1 MVTVTKIMDDTKRSS
16 QSQHPPYP
24 YCESSP
30 AGESRLEI
38 GVVAHDD
45 NNCNLS
51 YSTTGTGGNDDSL
64 HTRTNNDTA
73 NATYQKS
80 VEHGTPP
87 DDIIIQNAT
96 MHTADATTAAGA
108 IESRQERWERR
119 KIVALYLATIT
130 ILFADM
136 NLLAPNLSIIADE
149 FGMLTD
155 DERDVKLGGMLALG
169 FFFVGAPVSFIV
181 GWVADSMNRSPLF
194 AATVCFGEI
203 GSLMV
208 MFVRNYWQLYVCR

>member
-1 MVTVTKIMDDTKRSS
+1 MVIVTKIVDDTKSS
-16 QSQHPPYP
+16 QSQYPPCP
-24 YCESSP
+24 YWESSP
-30 AGESRLEI
+30 VGELRLEI
-38 GVVAHDD
+38 GIIAHDD

-51 YSTTGTGGNDDSL
+51 CYATGTGGNDDSL
-64 HTRTNNDTA
+64 HTRTNNDAA
-73 NATYQKS
+73 NAAYPKS

-96 MHTADATTAAGA
+96 MHTTDATTAAGA
-108 IESRQERWERR
+108 IESRQERRERR

-208 MFVRNYWQLYVCR
+208 MFVRNYWQLFVCR